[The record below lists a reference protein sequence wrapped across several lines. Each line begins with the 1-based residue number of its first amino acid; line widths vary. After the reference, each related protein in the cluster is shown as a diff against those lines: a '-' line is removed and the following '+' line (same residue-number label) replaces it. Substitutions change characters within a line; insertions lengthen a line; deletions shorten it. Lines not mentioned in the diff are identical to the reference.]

1 MATPARG
8 VRSTRKLRQWI
19 VEQVES
25 GKFSGLVWDDPA
37 KTRFRIPW
45 KHAGKQEFRLE
56 EDAGFFKA
64 WAIFKGKY
72 HPGER
77 FDPAVCKTRIR
88 CALAKS
94 PEFEEM
100 PSRARLDIPEPYKV
114 YRLVPLSEQQTGN
127 SSRKSK
133 KNKLGASSGTSKEGR
148 RSPPESV
155 PQRSCALSLPNTDR
169 SAPSEATS
177 SPSLNAA
184 ATLTILEEELS
195 LQSGEP
201 APDVTEIALCV
212 KAETLPVEM
221 PLVVRIE
228 EFSIQMSVFYSGV
241 LVQSFWLPQGDFLIT
256 SVPAPLEAP
265 CNRMHRVVLPR
276 PDGVEDPRKQKATL
290 QLLKDLEK
298 GVMAES
304 NWEGIFFQCQRKCK
318 ASVCWQGLTESQASG
333 KLDSDHFLHVFSPKA
348 FRSAWDRY
356 LLGLGPKPEHQV
368 TLCIGEELEGNDRL
382 NNKLIVI
389 QMAQNFAARL
399 IEVKQIST
407 LDSITLSLTF
417 PHPSA

>member
-25 GKFSGLVWDDPA
+25 GKFPGLVWDDDPA

-72 HPGER
+72 RPGER
-77 FDPAVCKTRIR
+77 FDPAVCKTRVR

-94 PEFEEM
+94 PEFEEV
-100 PSRARLDIPEPYKV
+100 PSRSRLDIPEPYKV

-133 KNKLGASSGTSKEGR
+133 KMKLGASSGTSKEKG
-148 RSPPESV
+148 RSPPERV
-155 PQRSCALSLPNTDR
+155 PQKPCTLPNMDG
-169 SAPSEATS
+169 SATSEAA
-177 SPSLNAA
+177 SPSLDAA

-195 LQSGEP
+195 PQPGEP

-221 PLVVRIE
+221 PLVVRIGE
-228 EFSIQMSVFYSGV
+228 YSIQMSVFYSGV

-256 SVPAPLEAP
+256 SAAAPPGAP

-298 GVMAES
+298 GVMADS
-304 NWEGIFFQCQRKCK
+304 NREGIFIQCQRKCK
-318 ASVCWQGLTESQASG
+318 ADVCWQGLTESRTSG
-333 KLDSDHFLHVFSPKA
+333 KLDSDNLLHVFSPKA
-348 FRSAWDRY
+348 FQSAWDRY
-356 LLGLGPKPEHQV
+356 LLGSAPKPEHQV

-382 NNKLIVI
+382 NDKLIII

-399 IEVKQIST
+399 IEVKQIAT
-407 LDSITLSLTF
+407 LDSFMLSLTF
-417 PHPSA
+417 PQPSA